1 MQEIYKK
8 LGKVVIDYNSIKEK
22 IKEIAHKIE
31 HDYKNKEIVLI
42 GNLKGAFRFLADLV
56 SELNI
61 PVIIDFIA
69 FASYIGTHQDE
80 RIRIV
85 KDLKLDVEGKE
96 VIVVEDIIDTGVTM
110 DYIIKYLKEIKG
122 AKEVKIC
129 ALLDKPSR
137 RVVEIPIHYKGFEI
151 DDVFVVG
158 YGLDYNEYFRE
169 LNEVREF
176 IE

>member
-22 IKEIAHKIE
+22 IKEIACKIE
-31 HDYKNKEIVLI
+31 QDYKNKEIVLI

-85 KDLKLDVEGKE
+85 KDLKLDIEGKE

-137 RVVEIPIHYKGFEI
+137 RVVEVPIHYKGFEI
-151 DDVFVVG
+151 DDIFVVG